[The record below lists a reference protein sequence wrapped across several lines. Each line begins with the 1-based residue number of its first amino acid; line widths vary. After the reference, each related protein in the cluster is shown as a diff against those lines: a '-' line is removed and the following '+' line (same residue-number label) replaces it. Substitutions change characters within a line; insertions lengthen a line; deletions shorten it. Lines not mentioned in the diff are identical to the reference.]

1 LGIHAICYQDEAQCV
16 QALER
21 LGLNTGVR
29 T

>member
-21 LGLNTGVR
+21 LGLDAGVR